1 MIEKGKYT
9 YTMIKPDAVGSGGIS
24 GILAMIED
32 AGFRIAALKKV
43 QFTKRFAQEFY
54 NEHDGKPFF
63 DELTNFMSQSGPV
76 VAMVL
81 EKDNAVKDF
90 RTLIGS
96 TNPAEAAEGTI
107 RKKYGTSLPHNAIHG
122 SDADDTAEREIHLV
136 FSIAEI
142 FW

>member
-1 MIEKGKYT
+1 MITQGRYT
-9 YTMIKPDAVGSGGIS
+9 YTMIKPDAVSSGGIS
-24 GILAMIED
+24 GLLSMIEE
-32 AGFRIAALKKV
+32 AGFRIAAIKKI

-54 NEHDGKPFF
+54 NEHRGKTFF
-63 DELTNFMSQSGPV
+63 EELTNFMSQSGPL

-81 EKDNAVKDF
+81 EKDNAVLDF
-90 RTLIGS
+90 RALIGA

-107 RKKYGTSLPHNAIHG
+107 RKRYGTSLPHNAIHG
-122 SDADDTAEREIHLV
+122 SDADETAERETHLV